1 MTGRIIRA
9 RGHAQGRDMARLLA
23 DFGHDLPLRPPEE
36 IRAAEEKLFTQVISR
51 RGRMA
56 TAAGWASATA
66 PLSVW
71 RMTSEQTPV
80 FWPLI
85 AANGLPPT
93 GAQMGIDLLS
103 GGAFY
108 CDPFGWVKDDSIP
121 VTNPNVFVFGK
132 PGRGKS
138 GTVKIFCLR
147 MMDYGYRVLILG
159 DTKDEYEALCRALGV
174 EPFVIG
180 HGLPTRVNP
189 ISIGP
194 LGHGWAGLD
203 ADEAQRRATIVFNR
217 WLVLLR
223 GLVGSQKI
231 SGEPVPFG
239 PSDET
244 AVSAALRQLTGY
256 ESGATALREVTIPQL
271 WQALDEPSEDL
282 ICECR
287 YESRRHFHDETR
299 LTRDAL
305 GTLVKGHLQGLF
317 DEHTTIQPDWRAPI
331 QSLSLSR
338 LEKHGDEAVGV
349 ALLCLNSWGQGM
361 REISEP
367 GDLRIVVRDET
378 WKQMRLGI
386 EPVKSLDSNLRL
398 SRNDADV
405 QVVIYHKPSDPLSA
419 GAAGSQ
425 AVAIAKDL
433 LHLADVKVLHGQ
445 DKGVADELAQLLGLN
460 PMAQQL
466 VTGWAMGGKGRALW
480 LVGERQYK
488 VQTVRT
494 PLEEALTFTNEALK
508 AA

>member
-1 MTGRIIRA
+1 
-9 RGHAQGRDMARLLA
+9 
-23 DFGHDLPLRPPEE
+23 
-36 IRAAEEKLFTQVISR
+36 
-51 RGRMA
+51 
-56 TAAGWASATA
+56 
-66 PLSVW
+66 
-71 RMTSEQTPV
+71 
-80 FWPLI
+80 
-85 AANGLPPT
+85 
-93 GAQMGIDLLS
+93 
-103 GGAFY
+103 
-108 CDPFGWVKDDSIP
+108 
-121 VTNPNVFVFGK
+121 VFVFGK

-159 DTKDEYEALCRALGV
+159 DTKDEYEPLCRALGV

-189 ISIGP
+189 LAIGP
-194 LGHGWAGLD
+194 LGHDWHRLD
-203 ADEAQRRATIVFNR
+203 GKEAQSRATIVFNR

-223 GLVGSQKI
+223 GLVGSQNI
-231 SGEPVPFG
+231 SGESVPFG

-244 AVSAALRQLTGY
+244 AVSAALRELTGY
-256 ESGATALREVTIPQL
+256 EAGATTLREITIPQL
-271 WQALDEPSEDL
+271 WHALDEPSEDL
-282 ICECR
+282 IRDCR
-287 YESRRHFHDETR
+287 YESRRHFHDQTR

-305 GTLVKGHLQGLF
+305 GTLVKGHLAGLF
-317 DEHTTIQPDWRAPI
+317 DEHTTITPNWRAPI

-338 LEKHGDEAVGV
+338 LDKHGDEAVGV

-361 REISEP
+361 REISDP

-405 QVVIYHKPSDPLSA
+405 QIVIYHKPSDPLSA

-425 AVAIAKDL
+425 AVTIAKDL
-433 LHLADVKVLHGQ
+433 LHLADIKVLHGQ
-445 DKGVADELAQLLGLN
+445 DKGVADELAGLLGLN
-460 PMAQQL
+460 PMAQHL

-494 PLEEALTFTNEALK
+494 PLEEQLTFTNDAL
-508 AA
+508 AAA

>member
-1 MTGRIIRA
+1 MRERHWNR
-9 RGHAQGRDMARLLA
+9 RGGRDVANLLA
-23 DFGHDLPLRPPEE
+23 DFGHPLPARTPE
-36 IRAAEEKLFTQVISR
+36 APKTVDPCLFTEVISR
-51 RGRMA
+51 RGRIGKA
-56 TAAGWASATA
+56 SGWAAATA

-85 AANGLPPT
+85 AADGLPPT
-93 GAQMGIDLLS
+93 GAQLGIDLLS

-108 CDPFGWVKDDSIP
+108 CDPFGWVTDDTIP

-138 GTVKIFCLR
+138 GTVKVFCLR

-159 DTKDEYEALCRALGV
+159 DTKDEYEPLCRALGV
-174 EPFVIG
+174 DPFVIG

-189 ISIGP
+189 LAIGP
-194 LGHGWAGLD
+194 VGHGWARLD
-203 ADEAQRRATIVFNR
+203 RKEAQARATIVFNR

-223 GLVGSQKI
+223 GLVGSQRI

-244 AVSAALRQLTGY
+244 AVSAALRELTGY
-256 ESGATALREVTIPQL
+256 QSGATRLTEITIPQL
-271 WQALDEPSEDL
+271 WHALDDPTQQL
-282 ICECR
+282 IRECR

-305 GTLVKGHLQGLF
+305 GTLVKGHLAGLF
-317 DEHTTIQPDWRAPI
+317 DAHTTITPNWRAPI

-338 LEKHGDEAVGV
+338 LDKHGDEAVGV
-349 ALLCLNSWGQGM
+349 ALLCLNSWGQGT
-361 REISEP
+361 REISDP

-398 SRNDADV
+398 SRNDADI
-405 QVVIYHKPSDPLSA
+405 QVVIYHKPSDPLAA

-433 LHLADVKVLHGQ
+433 LHLADIKVLHGQ
-445 DKGVADELAQLLGLN
+445 DKAVADELAALLGLST
-460 PMAQQL
+460 MAQQL

-480 LVGERQYK
+480 LVGGERCYQ

-494 PLEEALTFTNEALK
+494 PLEEQLTFTNDAL
-508 AA
+508 AAA

>member
-1 MTGRIIRA
+1 
-9 RGHAQGRDMARLLA
+9 
-23 DFGHDLPLRPPEE
+23 
-36 IRAAEEKLFTQVISR
+36 
-51 RGRMA
+51 
-56 TAAGWASATA
+56 
-66 PLSVW
+66 
-71 RMTSEQTPV
+71 
-80 FWPLI
+80 
-85 AANGLPPT
+85 
-93 GAQMGIDLLS
+93 
-103 GGAFY
+103 
-108 CDPFGWVKDDSIP
+108 
-121 VTNPNVFVFGK
+121 
-132 PGRGKS
+132 
-138 GTVKIFCLR
+138 

-180 HGLPTRVNP
+180 HGLPARVNP
-189 ISIGP
+189 LAIGP
-194 LGHGWAGLD
+194 LGHGWADLD
-203 ADEAQRRATIVFNR
+203 AAEARRRAAIVFAR
-217 WLVLLR
+217 WLMLVR

-244 AVSAALRQLTGY
+244 AVSAVLRELTGY
-256 ESGATALREVTIPQL
+256 ETGATQLREVTIPQL
-271 WQALDEPSEDL
+271 WHALDEPSQAL
-282 ICECR
+282 IGQCR

-299 LTRDAL
+299 LTRDSL

-317 DEHTTIQPDWRAPI
+317 DEHTTIAPDWRAPI

-361 REISEP
+361 REISDP

-405 QVVIYHKPSDPLSA
+405 QVVIYHKPSDPLTA

-433 LHLADVKVLHGQ
+433 LHLADIKVLHGQ
-445 DKGVADELAQLLGLN
+445 DNGVADELAQLLGLN
-460 PMAQQL
+460 PIAQQL

-480 LVGERQYK
+480 LVGERQFQ
-488 VQTVRT
+488 VVTVRT
-494 PLEEALTFTNEALK
+494 PIEEALTFTNQMLERA
-508 AA
+508 

>member
-1 MTGRIIRA
+1 MATRTNTG
-9 RGHAQGRDMARLLA
+9 GGRDVANLLA
-23 DFGHDLPLRPPEE
+23 DFGHPLPLRAPHAAKA
-36 IRAAEEKLFTQVISR
+36 AAERLFTQVISR

-56 TAAGWASATA
+56 KAAGWAASTA

-108 CDPFGWVKDDSIP
+108 CDPFGWVTDDTVP

-189 ISIGP
+189 LAIGP
-194 LGHGWAGLD
+194 LGHDWHRLD
-203 ADEAQRRATIVFNR
+203 GKEAQSRATIVFNR

-231 SGEPVPFG
+231 SGESVPFG

-244 AVSAALRQLTGY
+244 AVSAALRELTGY
-256 ESGATALREVTIPQL
+256 ESGATTLREVTIPQL
-271 WQALDEPSEDL
+271 WHALDEPSDQL
-282 ICECR
+282 IRDCR
-287 YESRRHFHDETR
+287 YASRRHFHDQTR

-305 GTLVKGHLQGLF
+305 GILVKGHLAGLF
-317 DEHTTIQPDWRAPI
+317 DDHTTITPDWRAPI

-338 LEKHGDEAVGV
+338 LDKHGDEAVGV

-361 REISEP
+361 REISDP

-405 QVVIYHKPSDPLSA
+405 QIVIYHKPSDPLSA

-425 AVAIAKDL
+425 AVTIAKDL
-433 LHLADVKVLHGQ
+433 LHLADIKVLHGQ
-445 DKGVADELAQLLGLN
+445 DKGVADELAGLLGLN
-460 PMAQQL
+460 PMAQHL
-466 VTGWAMGGKGRALW
+466 VTSWAMGGKGRALW

-494 PLEEALTFTNEALK
+494 PLEEQLTFTNDAL
-508 AA
+508 AAA